1 MTRTFSKIF
10 GLGGMRIGWAYAPP
24 AVIDVLNRVRA
35 PFNVSIAAQAA
46 AIAALAEPGWVEKG
60 RAHNAEYRPKLAAG
74 LQAAGIKVWPSEG
87 NFVLADFAVPERA
100 KAADEFLRARGV
112 IARPVGGYGLP
123 QCLRITVG
131 TAEEVGIVIDTLSAF
146 MRSLMPEPLFKRLA
160 LIGIGLIGSSVARIA
175 RERGDLA
182 GEIVVNART
191 AKTLDRVR
199 ELGFAD
205 RVEADAAR
213 AVEGADCVMLCAPV
227 GAFADIA
234 AAIAPHLAAGAI
246 LTDVGS
252 TKQSVIRDVGPLV
265 PAGVHFVP
273 AHPVAG
279 TEYSGPD
286 SGFTTLFEGRWA
298 LLTPPPGADEA
309 AVAKIEELWRRC
321 GSMVQ
326 RMEPGHHDRVL
337 AIVSHLPHLIAFTI
351 CGTADDL
358 ADESRQEV
366 VRFAASGFR
375 DFTRIAASDPV
386 MWRDIFL
393 NNREALL
400 EMLARFMEDA
410 QAMSRAVRWGDA
422 AYIEDKVERGR
433 KIRRSLI
440 EVKQA

>member
-1 MTRTFSKIF
+1 M
-10 GLGGMRIGWAYAPP
+10 A
-24 AVIDVLNRVRA
+24 
-35 PFNVSIAAQAA
+35 
-46 AIAALAEPGWVEKG
+46 
-60 RAHNAEYRPKLAAG
+60 
-74 LQAAGIKVWPSEG
+74 
-87 NFVLADFAVPERA
+87 
-100 KAADEFLRARGV
+100 
-112 IARPVGGYGLP
+112 
-123 QCLRITVG
+123 
-131 TAEEVGIVIDTLSAF
+131 
-146 MRSLMPEPLFKRLA
+146 EPLFQRLA
-160 LIGIGLIGSSVARIA
+160 LVGFGLIGGSVARIA
-175 RERGDLA
+175 KQRGDIA
-182 GEIVVNART
+182 REVVVTART
-191 AKTLDRVR
+191 EKTLERVR
-199 ELGFAD
+199 ELGLAD
-205 RVEADAAR
+205 RTETYAAR
-213 AVEGADCVMLCAPV
+213 AVKDADCVMLCAPV

-234 AAIAPHLAAGAI
+234 VAIAPHMAAGAI

-279 TEYSGPD
+279 TEFSGPD
-286 SGFTTLFEGRWA
+286 SGFAELFEGRWA
-298 LLTPPPGADEA
+298 LVTPPPGTDEA
-309 AVAKIEELWRRC
+309 AVVKVEELWRRC

-326 RMEPGHHDRVL
+326 RMEPAHHDRVL

-358 ADESRQEV
+358 ADETRQEV
-366 VRFAASGFR
+366 IQFAASGFR

-440 EVKQA
+440 GAKQA